1 MCSFSE
7 SEENVFKFKDE
18 QPVSDPVHEYT
29 DTLRNDKAAIII
41 DNGMCVSTT
50 TQKLNTHVHFQNQ
63 MHLYI
68 LNIIGLC
75 FKM

>member
-41 DNGMCVSTT
+41 DNGMCVNNSEVTYT
-50 TQKLNTHVHFQNQ
+50 RT
-63 MHLYI
+63 
-68 LNIIGLC
+68 
-75 FKM
+75 

>member
-1 MCSFSE
+1 MMYSFSE

-50 TQKLNTHVHFQNQ
+50 TQINTHVHFHNQ
-63 MHLYI
+63 I
-68 LNIIGLC
+68 LLTGI
-75 FKM
+75 